1 MAKKNLI
8 INKVEYADVYKVN
21 LPFADGSGNASYLE
35 TSDADAAAGEILA
48 GKSGYVNGEKVV
60 GTMPDNGA
68 TGGTI
73 STPAGKVTIP
83 AGYTEGG
90 EVALDADSAKNIT
103 AKNIKAGVTILGV
116 EGDSNVV
123 DTEDGTAAAGDILTG
138 KDAYVGGAKVAGS
151 MPNNGAVGGDISTV
165 AGKVTVP
172 AGYTTGGDVQIAEAE
187 QAKIVPGNIKAGTT
201 ILGVDGKS
209 SVVDTEDADATAGE
223 ILAGK
228 TAYVNGAKVT
238 GTTTLPTITL
248 ADGVLSIS

>member
-21 LPFADGSGNASYLE
+21 LPLADGSGDASYLE

-48 GKSGYVNGEKVV
+48 GKSGYVNGAKIV
-60 GTMPDNGA
+60 GTMPD
-68 TGGTI
+68 
-73 STPAGKVTIP
+73 
-83 AGYTEGG
+83 
-90 EVALDADSAKNIT
+90 
-103 AKNIKAGVTILGV
+103 
-116 EGDSNVV
+116 
-123 DTEDGTAAAGDILTG
+123 
-138 KDAYVGGAKVAGS
+138 
-151 MPNNGAVGGDISTV
+151 NGAVGGDISTV

-248 ADGVLSIS
+248 TDGVLSIS